1 MYMKNASELERFL
14 IDGMKLNG
22 IQHVRCSREGD
33 SAVSFQIAIKHT
45 TIHVI
50 VRFLGARDMLHV
62 AVPSFAIASAEK
74 KAQERVLRL
83 LVSLNAKTAVGS
95 FDMDLDENRPGIS
108 FGIMYPY
115 DGDTGV
121 SARMAERLIST
132 VVGTVNEHFAT
143 IMGCLLEETP
153 DQDDDDDQ
161 KPLSRM
167 MRLLGLKGEADIV
180 VEPIVKPGA
189 GGTAD
194 DGDGTGVEDGVDG
207 VEGADGA
214 NDVDGANDGDG
225 TDGEFDGADDAADS
239 VADDAVDDQID
250 AGIDDAAD
258 DSSSEA
264 DR

>member
-1 MYMKNASELERFL
+1 MGMTNAVELERFL

-22 IQHVRCSREGD
+22 VQHVRCSREGD

-50 VRFLGARDMLHV
+50 ARFLGARNMLHV

-83 LVSLNAKTAVGS
+83 IVSLNAKTAVGS

-115 DGDTGV
+115 DEEIGV
-121 SARMAERLIST
+121 TVRMAERLIST
-132 VVGTVNEHFAT
+132 VVGTVNEHFAS
-143 IMGCLLEETP
+143 IMSCLLEEKAEE
-153 DQDDDDDQ
+153 DDDDDQ

-180 VEPIVKPGA
+180 VEPIVKRENTDPA
-189 GGTAD
+189 GDAD
-194 DGDGTGVEDGVDG
+194 ASDEEPEPSDGEPDGSDNEPNASDDEPYPSDDETDESGQSTE
-207 VEGADGA
+207 AS
-214 NDVDGANDGDG
+214 GDTPDASG
-225 TDGEFDGADDAADS
+225 TDAS
-239 VADDAVDDQID
+239 
-250 AGIDDAAD
+250 
-258 DSSSEA
+258 
-264 DR
+264 DRPEG